1 MVGRILS
8 LILKEFQVS
17 WRDKKSRVVLIAP
30 TIMET
35 IIFSFAATMEVANVS
50 VAVLNQDSGHESY
63 ELVQRLQASS
73 TFSHFVL
80 LDGVQ
85 EIAHDPRQR
94 GSPARG
100 PYPCRFLAEHSA
112 RRTRAG
118 PSDP

>member
-1 MVGRILS
+1 MLGRILS

-35 IIFSFAATMEVANVS
+35 IIFAFAATMEVTNVS

-63 ELVQRLQASS
+63 ELVQRLRASS
-73 TFSHFVL
+73 TFSHFSY

-85 EIAHDPRQR
+85 EIAPTLDRR

-100 PYPCRFLAEHSA
+100 PYPCRFLAEHPA
-112 RRTRAG
+112 GRTGAG
-118 PSDP
+118 PGDP